1 MILPYDKLMLMI
13 QSEDF
18 VFVKRPLASGSKNIY
33 SNSDDLYSYISAYIF
48 LMFRSSRLFKYIYTF
63 LFSRQKKYKTW
74 KNTNDS

>member
-1 MILPYDKLMLMI
+1 MLMI

-18 VFVKRPLASGSKNIY
+18 VFVKRPSPPGSKNTS
-33 SNSDDLYSYISAYIF
+33 SNSDDLYSYIIAYIS

-63 LFSRQKKYKTW
+63 LFSRQKKISKTW